1 MESEREE
8 ETDDQGVRSNEHQH
22 QQQEQ
27 GEDQDDQ
34 NNDLEEDLF
43 GGEEDDDDEEEEE
56 EKRNGAKEKL
66 RRRELEYE
74 EDRNSDG
81 ELGETKNLQVAEVTL
96 PNLPLPNP
104 SDGKHWDFRL
114 PNFLRLETAPFDEQS
129 FLNGSDETE
138 ERDEVEKS
146 NSTGNSTH
154 LSDHNVIRWRWV
166 RGEDGTMVK
175 QSNSRVIRWS
185 DGSQSL
191 QVGSELFDMV
201 YTFDNVQQQNR
212 DNDPIN
218 QSAQSPGLT
227 YLFARQ
233 FGPAFSEAQASITGQ
248 VSLRPYSLNS
258 LTHRS
263 LVASRGLN
271 KSQRQTKTMVVL
283 VDPEIQKSTKEL
295 EEAKMLKDLKK
306 QEAKLARQQNR
317 QANFNDSGPRVKGGV
332 RKRRF
337 NAPLLS
343 DEGDP
348 EAGLGAD
355 YEEED
360 YEEEMGEEEDEE
372 EDYEDDQ
379 EAEKGDKGF
388 NDREP
393 ELTELELADQKLE
406 LEQKKKKK
414 RLSKGQPSSQGAT
427 GRAEGAGLGG
437 GSSTNTGGY
446 GQSDKVDEPKF
457 VKKKLIIDSD
467 DDE

>member
-56 EKRNGAKEKL
+56 EERNGAKVSGRTREDFMDEEDDGEGLSEQEKL

-74 EDRNSDG
+74 EDRNLDG

-104 SDGKHWDFRL
+104 SDGKVTK
-114 PNFLRLETAPFDEQS
+114 FLRLETAPFDEQS

-138 ERDEVEKS
+138 ESDEVEKS
-146 NSTGNSTH
+146 NSTGNNTH

-317 QANFNDSGPRVKGGV
+317 QANFNDSGPR
-332 RKRRF
+332 
-337 NAPLLS
+337 
-343 DEGDP
+343 
-348 EAGLGAD
+348 AGLGAD

-427 GRAEGAGLGG
+427 GRAVGAGLGG